1 MNQQNKKHNT
11 EMEKSAETIW
21 QNKINVKLPREDI
34 LCFCHILT
42 NVLTISPKPND
53 ANALV
58 LVRNKN
64 SFNLMCW

>member
-34 LCFCHILT
+34 LFLAT
-42 NVLTISPKPND
+42 
-53 ANALV
+53 
-58 LVRNKN
+58 
-64 SFNLMCW
+64 FWQMF